1 MNIIRKIL
9 IWQARWLQV
18 LSKMLKK
25 PVLEPVLS
33 IFACNNQ
40 EYRRFNSDSIIDER
54 TLREIYL
61 TPFEI
66 AVSEGKPKSVMCAYN
81 KINAIYC
88 SDNEEL
94 LTRILRDEWG
104 FEGAVITDWGAM
116 HDRIA
121 AFRAGCDLNMPGG
134 SNYMH
139 EGSS

>member
-1 MNIIRKIL
+1 MAASFIKNAQKTGIGTC
-9 IWQARWLQV
+9 
-18 LSKMLKK
+18 LKH
-25 PVLEPVLS
+25 
-33 IFACNNQ
+33 FACNNQ

-121 AFRAGCDLNMPGG
+121 AFRADAI
-134 SNYMH
+134 
-139 EGSS
+139 